1 MSDFIENNYN
11 QASYIFEYANKK
23 HWLVGPTLPKNVSFL
38 HSSATSINKTS
49 VIFLRASPAKLYGE
63 FGLNSNL
70 IISDDYSE
78 YAHKLNFIYN
88 FEDHSWK
95 RIIDM
100 PSQLSIS
107 ATYNLPIAMTIA
119 KDGIRLLKV
128 FGFHSVSIDEYLF
141 ENEASIWTLNLDKMV
156 WSVEEINQKEFPTFG
171 IHKICFI
178 NKYNTYIFI
187 S

>member
-23 HWLVGPTLPKNVSFL
+23 HWLVGPTLPKNVAFL
-38 HSSATSINKTS
+38 HSSATSINKSS
-49 VIFLRASPAKLYGE
+49 VIFLRASPSKPTGVS
-63 FGLNSNL
+63 GPNGNL
-70 IISDDYSE
+70 MISDDKAE
-78 YAHKLNFIYN
+78 NAHKLNFIYN

-156 WSVEEINQKEFPTFG
+156 WSVEEINQEEFPTFG
-171 IHKICFI
+171 IHKAFV
-178 NKYNTYIFI
+178 
-187 S
+187 